1 MKEIYYPFLPP
12 EKCPSFTVISAAA
25 DGDAQAIE
33 KILKHYDAYISK
45 ASLRPLYDE
54 YGNIYIAV
62 DTELKGRIRTAMME
76 MILKF
81 EVEIV

>member
-1 MKEIYYPFLPP
+1 MQRGYTAIFLLTQYY
-12 EKCPSFTVISAAA
+12 CISLSA
-25 DGDAQAIE
+25 DGDVQAIE
-33 KILKHYDAYISK
+33 KVLKHYDAYISK

-62 DTELKGRIRTAMME
+62 DTELKGRIRTALME

-81 EVEIV
+81 EVEVV

>member
-1 MKEIYYPFLPP
+1 MKPT
-12 EKCPSFTVISAAA
+12 EKCPSFTVISTVA
-25 DGDAQAIE
+25 DGGAQAIE
-33 KILKHYDAYISK
+33 KILKHYGAYISK

-54 YGNIYIAV
+54 YGNIYIPV
-62 DTELKGRIRTAMME
+62 DTELKGRTRAAIME

>member
-1 MKEIYYPFLPP
+1 MKSA
-12 EKCPSFTVISAAA
+12 EKCPSFTVISTAA
-25 DGDAQAIE
+25 GDAQAIE
-33 KILKHYDAYISK
+33 KILKNYDAYISK

>member
-1 MKEIYYPFLPP
+1 M
-12 EKCPSFTVISAAA
+12 
-25 DGDAQAIE
+25 
-33 KILKHYDAYISK
+33 LKHYDAYISK

-62 DTELKGRIRTAMME
+62 DTELKGRIRTALME

-81 EVEIV
+81 EVEVV